1 MIRARL
7 ALALILLALMAG
19 ATCDAGGEPV
29 AVPEAPTSAPVI
41 APVAAET
48 VAAVVPRPTSP
59 AEPPPPPAPTVTPEP
74 SPTPTRVLA
83 AAPVPSPTASPTP
96 TPTPQATAA
105 SAPSPTATS
114 AVTPSPATP
123 PAATPTPTP
132 EPEPTPTPSPA
143 PTPTPTPTPSPAPTP
158 TPTPAPAPLRGLAA
172 DVVAGGLVRPVY
184 AGHAGDG
191 SGRLFV
197 IEKEGRIRI
206 VSDGQL
212 APAPFLDI
220 TGIVSSRANER
231 GLLGLAFHPDY
242 ASNGRFF
249 VNYTQLRG
257 ATVVAEYR
265 VSNDPDRADPESGQ
279 VLLTQAQPF
288 ANHNGGMLAFGP
300 DGMLY
305 VALGDGGAAGDPQ
318 NHGQRLDTWLGTLL
332 RLDVSEPGV
341 YRVPSDNPF
350 VGVAEARG
358 EIWAYGLRN
367 PWRFSFDRATGDL
380 YIADVGQNSFEEI
393 DFAPASSSGGENY
406 GWKLME
412 GFSCF
417 VEGSPEC
424 HSLRF
429 TDPIAVY
436 GRDAGC
442 SVTGGYVYRGSAHP
456 ALVGAYVF
464 GDYCSS
470 NVWTLRRDAA
480 GAWQM
485 TLQGEIDARITSFG
499 EDEAGELYITDDA
512 GRLLR
517 LRTVP

>member
-1 MIRARL
+1 M
-7 ALALILLALMAG
+7 
-19 ATCDAGGEPV
+19 
-29 AVPEAPTSAPVI
+29 
-41 APVAAET
+41 
-48 VAAVVPRPTSP
+48 
-59 AEPPPPPAPTVTPEP
+59 
-74 SPTPTRVLA
+74 
-83 AAPVPSPTASPTP
+83 
-96 TPTPQATAA
+96 
-105 SAPSPTATS
+105 
-114 AVTPSPATP
+114 
-123 PAATPTPTP
+123 
-132 EPEPTPTPSPA
+132 
-143 PTPTPTPTPSPAPTP
+143 
-158 TPTPAPAPLRGLAA
+158 
-172 DVVAGGLVRPVY
+172 
-184 AGHAGDG
+184 
-191 SGRLFV
+191 

-206 VSDGQL
+206 VADGQL
-212 APAPFLDI
+212 APDPFLDI

-242 ASNGRFF
+242 ASNGRLF
-249 VNYTQLRG
+249 VFYTQLRG

-265 VSNDPDRADPESGQ
+265 VSTDPDRADPASGQ

-318 NHGQRLDTWLGTLL
+318 NHGQRLNTWLGTLL
-332 RLDVSEPGV
+332 RLDVSEPGA

-350 VGVAEARG
+350 VGVAEARA

-380 YIADVGQNSFEEI
+380 YIADVGQNSYEEI
-393 DFAPASSSGGENY
+393 DFAPASSPGGENY
-406 GWKLME
+406 GWKVME

-417 VEGSPEC
+417 AEGSPEC
-424 HSLRF
+424 NSLRF

-442 SVTGGYVYRGSAHP
+442 SVTGGYVYRGAAHP

-464 GDYCSS
+464 GDYCSG

-480 GAWQM
+480 GAWRM

-499 EDEAGELYITDDA
+499 EDAAGEIYITDDA

-517 LRTVP
+517 LRPVT

>member
-1 MIRARL
+1 
-7 ALALILLALMAG
+7 MAN
-19 ATCDAGGEPV
+19 
-29 AVPEAPTSAPVI
+29 
-41 APVAAET
+41 
-48 VAAVVPRPTSP
+48 
-59 AEPPPPPAPTVTPEP
+59 
-74 SPTPTRVLA
+74 
-83 AAPVPSPTASPTP
+83 
-96 TPTPQATAA
+96 
-105 SAPSPTATS
+105 
-114 AVTPSPATP
+114 
-123 PAATPTPTP
+123 
-132 EPEPTPTPSPA
+132 
-143 PTPTPTPTPSPAPTP
+143 
-158 TPTPAPAPLRGLAA
+158 
-172 DVVAGGLVRPVY
+172 
-184 AGHAGDG
+184 
-191 SGRLFV
+191 
-197 IEKEGRIRI
+197 
-206 VSDGQL
+206 GQL
-212 APAPFLDI
+212 TPDPFLDI

-249 VNYTQLRG
+249 VNYSQLRG
-257 ATVVAEYR
+257 ATVIAEYR
-265 VSNDPDRADPESGQ
+265 VSADPDRADPTSAQ
-279 VLLTQAQPF
+279 VLLTQEQPF

-318 NHGQRLDTWLGTLL
+318 NHAQRLDTWLGTLL

-350 VGVAEARG
+350 VGVPEARA

-380 YIADVGQNSFEEI
+380 FIADVGQNLYEEI
-393 DFAPASSSGGENY
+393 DFAPASSPGGENY

-417 VEGSPEC
+417 VEGSPQC
-424 HSLRF
+424 NSLRF

-442 SVTGGYVYRGSAHP
+442 SVTGGYVYRGAAHL

-464 GDYCSS
+464 GDYCSG

-499 EDEAGELYITDDA
+499 EDEAGELYLTDDA

-517 LRTVP
+517 LRAVT

>member
-1 MIRARL
+1 MKLARL
-7 ALALILLALMAG
+7 APAAILLVLMAG

-29 AVPEAPTSAPVI
+29 VGPASPTPVPVV

-48 VAAVVPRPTSP
+48 VAAVVPRPT
-59 AEPPPPPAPTVTPEP
+59 ARPEP
-74 SPTPTRVLA
+74 SPTP
-83 AAPVPSPTASPTP
+83 APTATPTASPIPTRVVAAAP
-96 TPTPQATAA
+96 SPEPTASPAATPTPQATAA
-105 SAPSPTATS
+105 PTPSPTSTS
-114 AVTPSPATP
+114 EVAATP
-123 PAATPTPTP
+123 TASPAATPTPTP

-143 PTPTPTPTPSPAPTP
+143 PTPIPTPTPAPTPSPTP
-158 TPTPAPAPLRGLAA
+158 TPTPPPLRGLAA
-172 DVVAGGLVRPVY
+172 DVVVGGLVRPVY

-206 VSDGQL
+206 VADGQL
-212 APAPFLDI
+212 APDPFLDI

-265 VSNDPDRADPESGQ
+265 VSSDPDRADPESGQ
-279 VLLTQAQPF
+279 VLLTQEQPF

-300 DGMLY
+300 AGMLY

-332 RLDVSEPGV
+332 RLDVGEPGV

-350 VGVAEARG
+350 VGVAEARA

-380 YIADVGQNSFEEI
+380 YIADVGQNLYEEI

-417 VEGSPEC
+417 VEGSPQC
-424 HSLRF
+424 NSLRF
-429 TDPIAVY
+429 TEPIAVY

-442 SVTGGYVYRGSAHP
+442 SVTGGYVYRGAAHP

-464 GDYCSS
+464 GDYCSG

-517 LRTVP
+517 LRAVA

>member
-1 MIRARL
+1 MNRVRL
-7 ALALILLALMAG
+7 ALAAILLAFMAG

-29 AVPEAPTSAPVI
+29 VVPESATPVPVI
-41 APVAAET
+41 APVTAET
-48 VAAVVPRPTSP
+48 VAAVVPRPT
-59 AEPPPPPAPTVTPEP
+59 ARLEPSPPPAPTVTPEP
-74 SPTPTRVLA
+74 SPPPTREA
-83 AAPVPSPTASPTP
+83 AVDPSPSPTASPVP
-96 TPTPQATAA
+96 TPAPQPTAA
-105 SAPSPTATS
+105 AALFPTATS
-114 AVTPSPATP
+114 AVTPTPETP
-123 PAATPTPTP
+123 PVASPTPTP

-143 PTPTPTPTPSPAPTP
+143 PRPTPTPSPAPTP

-172 DVVAGGLVRPVY
+172 DVVVGGFVRPVY

-191 SGRLFV
+191 TGRLFV

-206 VSDGQL
+206 VADGQL
-212 APAPFLDI
+212 APDPFLDI

-265 VSNDPDRADPESGQ
+265 VSADPDRADPRSAQ
-279 VLLTQAQPF
+279 VLLTQDQPF

-350 VGVAEARG
+350 VGVAEARA

-367 PWRFSFDRATGDL
+367 PWRFSFDRTTGDL
-380 YIADVGQNSFEEI
+380 YIADVGQNLYEEI

-406 GWKLME
+406 GWKVME

-424 HSLRF
+424 NSLRF

-464 GDYCSS
+464 GDYCSG

>member
-1 MIRARL
+1 MNLARL
-7 ALALILLALMAG
+7 ALAAILLALMAG

-29 AVPEAPTSAPVI
+29 VAPDPPTPAPVV

-48 VAAVVPRPTSP
+48 VAAVVPRPT
-59 AEPPPPPAPTVTPEP
+59 ARPEP
-74 SPTPTRVLA
+74 SPTPVPTATPTATPTPTRVVA
-83 AAPVPSPTASPTP
+83 AAPSPSPRASPTP
-96 TPTPQATAA
+96 TPRATAA
-105 SAPSPTATS
+105 IAPSPTATS
-114 AVTPSPATP
+114 AVTPAPATP
-123 PAATPTPTP
+123 PAASPTPTP
-132 EPEPTPTPSPA
+132 EPEPTPTP
-143 PTPTPTPTPSPAPTP
+143 TPP
-158 TPTPAPAPLRGLAA
+158 PLRGLAA
-172 DVVAGGLVRPVY
+172 DRIVGGLVRPVY

-206 VSDGQL
+206 VAGGQL
-212 APAPFLDI
+212 APDPFLDI

-265 VSNDPDRADPESGQ
+265 VSADPDRADPSSAQ
-279 VLLTQAQPF
+279 VLLTQPQPF

-318 NHGQRLDTWLGTLL
+318 NHGQRLDTWLGALL
-332 RLDVSEPGV
+332 RLDVSEPGI

-350 VGVAEARG
+350 VGVSEARG

-380 YIADVGQNSFEEI
+380 YIADVGQNLYEEI

-417 VEGSPEC
+417 VEGSPQC
-424 HSLRF
+424 NSLRF

-442 SVTGGYVYRGSAHP
+442 SVTGGYVYRGAAHP

-464 GDYCSS
+464 GDYCSG

-485 TLQGEIDARITSFG
+485 TLQGEVDARITSFG

-517 LRTVP
+517 LRTVT

>member
-1 MIRARL
+1 MKLARL
-7 ALALILLALMAG
+7 APAAILLVLMAG
-19 ATCDAGGEPV
+19 ATCDVGGEPV
-29 AVPEAPTSAPVI
+29 VGPESPTPVPVV

-48 VAAVVPRPTSP
+48 VAAVVPRPTARP
-59 AEPPPPPAPTVTPEP
+59 EPPPPTATAT
-74 SPTPTRVLA
+74 
-83 AAPVPSPTASPTP
+83 PTASPIPTRVVAAAPSPGPTASP

-105 SAPSPTATS
+105 P
-114 AVTPSPATP
+114 TPSPASTSEVAATP
-123 PAATPTPTP
+123 TASPAATPTPTP

-143 PTPTPTPTPSPAPTP
+143 PTPIP
-158 TPTPAPAPLRGLAA
+158 TPTPAPTPSPTPAPTPPPLRGITAE
-172 DVVAGGLVRPVY
+172 VVVGGLVRPVY

-206 VSDGQL
+206 VADGQL
-212 APAPFLDI
+212 APDPFLDI

-265 VSNDPDRADPESGQ
+265 VSSDPDRADPESGQ
-279 VLLTQAQPF
+279 VLLTQEQPF

-332 RLDVSEPGV
+332 RLEVSEPGV
-341 YRVPSDNPF
+341 YRVPSNNPF
-350 VGVAEARG
+350 VGVAEARA

-367 PWRFSFDRATGDL
+367 PWRFTFDRATGDL
-380 YIADVGQNSFEEI
+380 YIADVGQNLYEEI

-417 VEGSPEC
+417 VEGSPQC
-424 HSLRF
+424 NSLRF
-429 TDPIAVY
+429 TEPIAVY

-442 SVTGGYVYRGSAHP
+442 SVTGGYVYRGAAHP

-464 GDYCSS
+464 GDYCSG

-480 GAWQM
+480 GTWQM

-517 LRTVP
+517 LRAVT

>member
-1 MIRARL
+1 MTRARL
-7 ALALILLALMAG
+7 ALAAILLALMAG
-19 ATCDAGGEPV
+19 ATCDAGGERVVEPASPTPV
-29 AVPEAPTSAPVI
+29 PVT

-48 VAAVVPRPTSP
+48 AAGVVPRPTARP
-59 AEPPPPPAPTVTPEP
+59 KPTAAAVP
-74 SPTPTRVLA
+74 SPTPTQSLA
-83 AAPVPSPTASPTP
+83 AAPTPSPTASPAT
-96 TPTPQATAA
+96 TATPQTTAA
-105 SAPSPTATS
+105 PAPSPTATS
-114 AVTPSPATP
+114 VVTPAPVT
-123 PAATPTPTP
+123 PAAPSPTP
-132 EPEPTPTPSPA
+132 EPEPTPTPSAA
-143 PTPTPTPTPSPAPTP
+143 PTPTPTMPPTP
-158 TPTPAPAPLRGLAA
+158 TPVPEPTQTPPPLRGLAA
-172 DVVAGGLVRPVY
+172 DVVVGGLVRPVY

-206 VSDGQL
+206 VADGQL
-212 APAPFLDI
+212 APEPFLDI

-242 ASNGRFF
+242 DANGRFF
-249 VNYTQLRG
+249 VFYTQLRG

-265 VSNDPDRADPESGQ
+265 VSADPDRADPESAQ

-288 ANHNGGMLAFGP
+288 ANHNGGMVTFGP

-305 VALGDGGAAGDPQ
+305 VGLGDGGAAGDPQ

-350 VGVAEARG
+350 VGVPEARA

-380 YIADVGQNSFEEI
+380 YIADVGQNSYEEI
-393 DFAPASSSGGENY
+393 DFAPASSTGAENY

-417 VEGSPEC
+417 VEGSPDC
-424 HSLRF
+424 NSPRF
-429 TDPIAVY
+429 TPPIAVY
-436 GRDAGC
+436 GRDGGC
-442 SVTGGYVYRGSAHP
+442 SVTGGYVYRGAAHP

-464 GDYCSS
+464 GDYCSG

-485 TLQGEIDARITSFG
+485 TLQGEVDARITSFG

-517 LRTVP
+517 LRAVG

>member
-1 MIRARL
+1 MTRARL
-7 ALALILLALMAG
+7 ALAAIVLALMAG
-19 ATCDAGGEPV
+19 ATCDAGDELVV
-29 AVPEAPTSAPVI
+29 APESPTPAPVT

-48 VAAVVPRPTSP
+48 VAAVVARPT
-59 AEPPPPPAPTVTPEP
+59 ARPEP
-74 SPTPTRVLA
+74 SPRPAPTATPQPSPTAARAAA
-83 AAPVPSPTASPTP
+83 AAPTPSPTASPAPTATPQTTAAPAPSPAATSVVTPAAATPPAPAP
-96 TPTPQATAA
+96 TPTP
-105 SAPSPTATS
+105 
-114 AVTPSPATP
+114 V
-123 PAATPTPTP
+123 
-132 EPEPTPTPSPA
+132 PEPTPTSSPAPTPTPSPAPA
-143 PTPTPTPTPSPAPTP
+143 PTPTPTPTPP
-158 TPTPAPAPLRGLAA
+158 PLRGLAA
-172 DVVAGGLVRPVY
+172 DVIVGGLVRPVY

-206 VSDGQL
+206 VANGQL
-212 APAPFLDI
+212 APSPFLDI

-257 ATVVAEYR
+257 ATVIAEYR
-265 VSNDPDRADPESGQ
+265 VSADPDRADPRSAQ
-279 VLLTQAQPF
+279 VMLTQAQPF
-288 ANHNGGMLAFGP
+288 ANHNGGMVAFGP

-305 VALGDGGAAGDPQ
+305 VGLGDGGAAGDPQ

-350 VGVAEARG
+350 VGVPEARA

-380 YIADVGQNSFEEI
+380 YIADVGQNSYEEI
-393 DFAPASSSGGENY
+393 DFAPASSTGAENY

-417 VEGSPEC
+417 VEGSPDC
-424 HSLRF
+424 NSLRF

-436 GRDAGC
+436 GRDGGC
-442 SVTGGYVYRGSAHP
+442 SVTGGYVYRGAAHP

-464 GDYCSS
+464 GDYCSG
-470 NVWTLRRDAA
+470 NVWTLRRDTS
-480 GAWQM
+480 GTWQM

-517 LRTVP
+517 LRAVG

>member
-1 MIRARL
+1 M
-7 ALALILLALMAG
+7 
-19 ATCDAGGEPV
+19 
-29 AVPEAPTSAPVI
+29 
-41 APVAAET
+41 
-48 VAAVVPRPTSP
+48 
-59 AEPPPPPAPTVTPEP
+59 
-74 SPTPTRVLA
+74 
-83 AAPVPSPTASPTP
+83 
-96 TPTPQATAA
+96 
-105 SAPSPTATS
+105 
-114 AVTPSPATP
+114 
-123 PAATPTPTP
+123 
-132 EPEPTPTPSPA
+132 
-143 PTPTPTPTPSPAPTP
+143 
-158 TPTPAPAPLRGLAA
+158 LRGLTA
-172 DVVAGGLVRPVY
+172 DRVVGGLIRPVY

-206 VSDGQL
+206 VAAGQL
-212 APAPFLDI
+212 VPDPFLDL
-220 TGIVSSRANER
+220 TGIVNSRANER

-249 VNYTQLRG
+249 VFYTELRG

-265 VSNDPDRADPESGQ
+265 VSADPNRADPQSAQ
-279 VLLTQAQPF
+279 VLLTQSQPF

-318 NHGQRLDTWLGTLL
+318 NHAQRLDTWLGTLL
-332 RLDVSEPGV
+332 RVDVSEPGV

-350 VGVAEARG
+350 VGVPDARA

-393 DFAPASSSGGENY
+393 DFAPASSPGGENY

-424 HSLRF
+424 NSLRF

-436 GRDAGC
+436 GRDGGC
-442 SVTGGYVYRGSAHP
+442 SVTGGYVYRGSAYP
-456 ALVGAYVF
+456 ALAGAYVF
-464 GDYCSS
+464 GDYCSG

-480 GAWQM
+480 GAWRM
-485 TLQGEIDARITSFG
+485 MLQGELDARITSFG
-499 EDEAGELYITDDA
+499 EGEAGELYITDDQGSCCDFA
-512 GRLLR
+512 HTLKS
-517 LRTVP
+517 

>member
-1 MIRARL
+1 MKLARL
-7 ALALILLALMAG
+7 ALAAIMLALMAG
-19 ATCDAGGEPV
+19 GACDEGAEPAGGIPT
-29 AVPEAPTSAPVI
+29 PTSAPVI
-41 APVAAET
+41 APTALAAP
-48 VAAVVPRPTSP
+48 AAVVARPTALPPRAPEPTATPTEAPTPPGVAEVASSPDPTASP
-59 AEPPPPPAPTVTPEP
+59 APESTAAPATPPPAAPAVTPAPAIPPAPT
-74 SPTPTRVLA
+74 PTQP
-83 AAPVPSPTASPTP
+83 PTP
-96 TPTPQATAA
+96 TPAH
-105 SAPSPTATS
+105 SP
-114 AVTPSPATP
+114 P
-123 PAATPTPTP
+123 PTPV
-132 EPEPTPTPSPA
+132 PEPTPTPTPA
-143 PTPTPTPTPSPAPTP
+143 PTPTPTPTPAPP
-158 TPTPAPAPLRGLAA
+158 VLRGLTA
-172 DVVAGGLVRPVY
+172 DRVVGGLVRPVY

-197 IEKEGRIRI
+197 IEKEGRVRI
-206 VSDGQL
+206 VVAGQL
-212 APAPFLDI
+212 VPDPFLDL
-220 TGIVSSRANER
+220 TGIVNSRANER

-249 VNYTQLRG
+249 VFYTELRG

-265 VSNDPDRADPESGQ
+265 VSDDPDRADPTSAR
-279 VLLTQAQPF
+279 VLLTQPQPF

-318 NHGQRLDTWLGTLL
+318 NHAQRLDTWLGTLL
-332 RLDVSEPGV
+332 RLDVSAPGA

-350 VGVAEARG
+350 VGVPDARA

-393 DFAPASSSGGENY
+393 DFAPASSTGGENY

-424 HSLRF
+424 NSLRF
-429 TDPIAVY
+429 TDPVAVY
-436 GRDAGC
+436 GRDGGC
-442 SVTGGYVYRGSAHP
+442 SVTGGYVYRGSAYP
-456 ALVGAYVF
+456 ALAGAYVF
-464 GDYCSS
+464 GDYCSG

-480 GAWQM
+480 GTWQM
-485 TLQGEIDARITSFG
+485 RLQGELDARITSFG
-499 EDEAGELYITDDA
+499 EDEAGELYITDDQ

-517 LRTVP
+517 VRARS

>member
-1 MIRARL
+1 MKLARV
-7 ALALILLALMAG
+7 ALAALLLALMAG
-19 ATCDAGGEPV
+19 GACDDGAEPPG
-29 AVPEAPTSAPVI
+29 AVPTRTSAPVI
-41 APVAAET
+41 APTALATPAAIVAQPTAPPQRASELTAAPAATPTAPRVVAA
-48 VAAVVPRPTSP
+48 APSP
-59 AEPPPPPAPTVTPEP
+59 ESTASPTPEP
-74 SPTPTRVLA
+74 TASPATSPPASPAVTPAPATPPALTPTPVPTPA
-83 AAPVPSPTASPTP
+83 PSPPPTPVPDPTP
-96 TPTPQATAA
+96 TPTPAPT
-105 SAPSPTATS
+105 PSPT
-114 AVTPSPATP
+114 
-123 PAATPTPTP
+123 
-132 EPEPTPTPSPA
+132 PA
-143 PTPTPTPTPSPAPTP
+143 PTPTPTPP
-158 TPTPAPAPLRGLAA
+158 PLRGLTA
-172 DVVAGGLVRPVY
+172 DRVVGDLIRPVY

-206 VSDGQL
+206 VADGQL
-212 APAPFLDI
+212 VPDPFLDL
-220 TGIVSSRANER
+220 TGIVNSRANER

-242 ASNGRFF
+242 ASNGRLF
-249 VNYTQLRG
+249 VYYTELRG

-265 VSNDPDRADPESGQ
+265 VSANPDRADPGSAQ

-305 VALGDGGAAGDPQ
+305 VGLGDGGAAGDPQ

-350 VGVAEARG
+350 VGVPDARA

-367 PWRFSFDRATGDL
+367 PWRFSFDRVTGDL

-393 DFAPASSSGGENY
+393 DFAPASSPGGENY

-424 HSLRF
+424 NSLRF

-436 GRDAGC
+436 GRDGGC
-442 SVTGGYVYRGSAHP
+442 SVTGGYVYRGSAYP

-464 GDYCSS
+464 GDYCSG

-485 TLQGEIDARITSFG
+485 RLQGELDARITSFG
-499 EDEAGELYITDDA
+499 EDEAGELYITDDQ

-517 LRTVP
+517 VRARS